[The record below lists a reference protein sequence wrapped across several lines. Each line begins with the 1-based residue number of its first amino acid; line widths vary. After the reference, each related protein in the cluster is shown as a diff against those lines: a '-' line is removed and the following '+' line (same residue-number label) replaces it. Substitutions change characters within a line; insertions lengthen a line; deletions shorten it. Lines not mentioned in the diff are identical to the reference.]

1 MRLIEAKDFS
11 VIVVVVCVMY
21 LMISVLTNVQDLND
35 EYTYEYIDEKEI
47 PIPDL
52 KPANGNINAD
62 REIKPKTPITSIAN
76 QDKTI
81 SDLKNSSQNS
91 LDHNIKPA
99 LQDCF
104 IVIFIPSMAKSAN
117 LRKELRTRWL
127 NRSMWREEEFQGIEQ
142 VYLNFKLMFVL
153 GKHQDK
159 EYSKELLEEVDAN
172 RDMFLTEFEE
182 SKATLK
188 DKLLWALRE
197 SVKLYNYTYFVK
209 VDHDTLIDLPNLIKG
224 SITSPKDNLY
234 TGYCNKMLLGSAYK
248 RTFRYCLG
256 GGYIFSRDLV
266 EKIALLEDKETNVEI
281 FPEDGYAGYL
291 AWMVKK
297 RYDLKGNIPQ
307 RFGGWRLKI
316 YTKNV
321 IKFTRYFYH
330 WLKNHH
336 KLERMFQCRIKANKT
351 ECPSLQYV
359 FENGESKECTCDKS
373 DVEAGEGKN

>member
-11 VIVVVVCVMY
+11 VIVVVVCVIY

-52 KPANGNINAD
+52 KPANNINAQ
-62 REIKPKTPITSIAN
+62 RETKPKTLISSIAI
-76 QDKTI
+76 QGETRF
-81 SDLKNSSQNS
+81 DLRNSSGNS
-91 LDHNIKPA
+91 LDHNLNPA
-99 LQDCF
+99 LQNCF

-117 LRKELRTRWL
+117 LRQELRTRWL
-127 NRSMWREEEFQGIEQ
+127 NMSMWREEEFQGIKP

-159 EYSKELLEEVDAN
+159 EYSAELLEEVAEN
-172 RDMFLTEFEE
+172 KDMFLTEFEE
-182 SKATLK
+182 NKATLK

-197 SVKLYNYTYFVK
+197 SVKLYNFTYFVK

-266 EKIALLEDKETNVEI
+266 EKIAMLEDNETDVEI
-281 FPEDGYAGYL
+281 WPEDGYAGYL

-297 RYDLKGNIPQ
+297 KYDLKGNIPQ
-307 RFGGWRLKI
+307 RSGGWRLKI

-336 KLERMFQCRIKANKT
+336 KLERMFQCRIKADKT

-359 FENGESKECTCDKS
+359 FENGESKECTCYNS
-373 DVEAGEGKN
+373 DAEADPGEN